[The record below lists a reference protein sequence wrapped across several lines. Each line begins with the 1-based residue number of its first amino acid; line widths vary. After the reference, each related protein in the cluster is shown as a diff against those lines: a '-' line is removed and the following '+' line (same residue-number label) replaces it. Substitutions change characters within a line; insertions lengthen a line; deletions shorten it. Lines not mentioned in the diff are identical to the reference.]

1 LNKSYEE
8 FISYLADAPNGLL
21 SATFCGTKEKQDE
34 KESSVASVT
43 HSTGQRPFHHDMVFA
58 GPKLKEDG
66 PNGLSS
72 ATVCLA
78 EEKQEKK
85 NSAAGDMV
93 YAGPKPNEDG
103 PNGLSSATFCGTK
116 EKQDEKESSVAGVT
130 HSTGK
135 CPFLHGTVY
144 AGPYPGYI
152 HGNPKRG
159 ICPNGCRAELNR
171 EITKSETPKET
182 LLREAMEY
190 LELYYSERTDEM
202 KGTASFVSKEER
214 MAIVKKSIHEAGTYE
229 HTFDEL
235 EHGARVAWRNA
246 PKCSNRKYW
255 Q

>member
-1 LNKSYEE
+1 LNRSYEE
-8 FISYLADAPNGLL
+8 FISYLADAPNGL
-21 SATFCGTKEKQDE
+21 SSTTVRGAKEKQE
-34 KESSVASVT
+34 KESAAADVT
-43 HSTGQRPFHHDMVFA
+43 HSTGQRPFRH
-58 GPKLKEDG
+58 
-66 PNGLSS
+66 
-72 ATVCLA
+72 
-78 EEKQEKK
+78 
-85 NSAAGDMV
+85 DMV
-93 YAGPKPNEDG
+93 YAGPKLKEDG

-116 EKQDEKESSVAGVT
+116 EKQDEKESSAASVT